1 MTRGKLHWWRANG
14 ELGTSEVAYA
24 RSFWLRL
31 RGLLG
36 RPALA
41 TGEGILIA
49 PCNAI
54 HTLFMGFTID
64 VVFVGADHRV
74 MALFEGVPPWRYRQC
89 LKARYVVELAAG
101 EIDRLGLEEGDKC
114 QWQ

>member
-1 MTRGKLHWWRANG
+1 MTRGRLHWWRDQRA
-14 ELGTSEVAYA
+14 LGSTEAGFA

-36 RPALA
+36 RPALEP
-41 TGEGILIA
+41 GQGLLIT
-49 PCNAI
+49 PCSAI

-74 MALFEGVPPWRYRQC
+74 LALFAAVPPWRYRQC
-89 LKARYVVELAAG
+89 LRAHYVVELAAG
-101 EIDRLGLEEGDKC
+101 EIDRLGLEVGDKC